1 MKIKKS
7 KNISIQK
14 ISDSLFI
21 LNHETGKY
29 LELNESSME
38 LWGSFKDKTDIEM
51 LTNFLSDKYNIKVDE
66 AHRDVSEFIEA
77 GLENK
82 IFELTSG

>member
-1 MKIKKS
+1 
-7 KNISIQK
+7 
-14 ISDSLFI
+14 
-21 LNHETGKY
+21 
-29 LELNESSME
+29 E